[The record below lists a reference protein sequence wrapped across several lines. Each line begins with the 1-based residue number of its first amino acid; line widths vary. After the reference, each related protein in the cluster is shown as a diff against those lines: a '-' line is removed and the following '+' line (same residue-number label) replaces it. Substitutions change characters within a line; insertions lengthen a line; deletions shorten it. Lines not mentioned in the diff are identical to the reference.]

1 MKKPWTMGTD
11 VVTGAHPPAPSQ
23 GPAFTR
29 SSWWPLAKR
38 TATLVFFGLVAWLLV
53 TQARSVDWADVM
65 VSIRAYPLAVLATA
79 AGCAIGSYAMYCS
92 FELLSRHYAGH
103 KLSTVKVLAATFI
116 SYAFNLNLGAI
127 VGGLGF
133 RFRLYTQMGLRPDV
147 ISRVFGFTMLT
158 NWLGYM
164 TLAGVVCLVQ
174 PLALPPEWE
183 MGAVA
188 LSVIGVGLLALCGTY
203 VALCGLSTR
212 RCWTIRGHELCL
224 PSFRLAL
231 LQLVMSCITWMM
243 IAAVI
248 YVLLQHRADYLTV
261 LAVLLVSAVAGIITH
276 VPAGLGVTE
285 AVFVTLLSPQIP
297 ATELLAALLVFRA
310 VHYLMP
316 LAQATVLYALFEA
329 RLKIKGPIPPNDPLV

>member
-1 MKKPWTMGTD
+1 MATD
-11 VVTGAHPPAPSQ
+11 IVTTAPPPARPH

-38 TATLVFFGLVAWLLV
+38 AATLVFFGLVVWLLV
-53 TQARSVDWADVM
+53 AQARSVDWAEVM
-65 VSIRAYPLAVLATA
+65 VSIRAYPPQVLLAA
-79 AGCAIGSYAMYCS
+79 AGFAMASYAMYCS
-92 FELLSRHYAGH
+92 FELLSRHYTGH
-103 KLSTVKVLAATFI
+103 TLGTFKVLAATFI

-133 RFRLYTQMGLRPDV
+133 RFRLYSQMGLPPGV

-164 TLAGVVCLVQ
+164 ALAGVVCLMQ

-183 MGAVA
+183 MGATA
-188 LSVIGVGLLALCGTY
+188 LSVLGAAMLLLCTTY
-203 VALCGLSTR
+203 VALCGLSKQR
-212 RCWTIRGHELCL
+212 SWTVRGHELLL

-231 LQLVMSCITWMM
+231 LQLVASCITWML

-248 YVLLQHRADYLTV
+248 HVLLLHRADYPTV
-261 LAVLLVSAVAGIITH
+261 LTVLLVSAVAGVITH

-285 AVFVTLLSPQIP
+285 AVFVTLLSPQI
-297 ATELLAALLVFRA
+297 AQTELLAALLVFRA

-316 LAQATVLYALFEA
+316 LAQASLLYALFEA
-329 RLKIKGPIPPNDPLV
+329 RLKMKGPIPPDEPLV

>member
-1 MKKPWTMGTD
+1 MAAELAT
-11 VVTGAHPPAPSQ
+11 APPPQQS

-29 SSWWPLAKR
+29 SAWWPLAKR
-38 TATLVFFGLVAWLLV
+38 AATLVFFGLVVWLLV
-53 TQARSVDWADVM
+53 AQARSVDWAEVM
-65 VSIRAYPLAVLATA
+65 VSIRAYPPQVLLAA
-79 AGCAIGSYAMYCS
+79 AGFAIASYAMYCS
-92 FELLSRHYAGH
+92 FELLSRRYAGH
-103 KLSTVKVLAATFI
+103 TLGTLKVLAATFI

-133 RFRLYTQMGLRPDV
+133 RFRLYSQMGLPPDV

-164 TLAGVVCLVQ
+164 ALAGVVCLLQ
-174 PLALPPEWE
+174 PLALPPDWE
-183 MGAVA
+183 LGASA
-188 LSVIGVGLLALCGTY
+188 LSVLGALMLLLCAAYVG
-203 VALCGLSTR
+203 LCGLSKR
-212 RCWTIRGHELCL
+212 RSWTIRGHALRL
-224 PSFRLAL
+224 PSLRLAL
-231 LQLVMSCITWMM
+231 LQLVASCITWML

-248 YVLLQHRADYLTV
+248 YVLLQHKADYASV

-297 ATELLAALLVFRA
+297 QTELLAALLVFRA

-316 LAQATVLYALFEA
+316 LAQATLLYALFEA
-329 RLKIKGPIPPNDPLV
+329 RLKIKGPIPPDEPLV